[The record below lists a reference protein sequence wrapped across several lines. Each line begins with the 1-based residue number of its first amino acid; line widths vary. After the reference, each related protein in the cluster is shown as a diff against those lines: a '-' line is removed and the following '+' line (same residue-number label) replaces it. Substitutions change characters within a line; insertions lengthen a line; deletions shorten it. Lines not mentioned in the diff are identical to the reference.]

1 MTKQPIRKQI
11 LEAKPE
17 LAKQKYNTLLVD
29 GSNLMEVCWAASDE
43 VSSNGKRVGGIYQ
56 FLFQIRSLLEKG
68 NFRHCYVFFDG
79 ENSGELRHNVYY
91 QYKAN
96 RDKTFS
102 DDNLS
107 DYMKEVNARIRFM
120 QNKFFKKPKRT
131 ENEKENFFWQKEVV
145 MQCLEELFVRVVA
158 CEKTEA
164 DDLIAYYV
172 THKAPEEKIVI
183 CSNDRDLTQLIAD
196 DVIVYVQSTHDFIN
210 TKNHVEKLGCDYRN
224 IKLKKII
231 CGDASDNIKGIKGVG
246 EKTLLDN
253 FPEIKERKI
262 ELNDV
267 LSKAREINEKRVG
280 EKKKPLKWAENI
292 VNKVTDGCQ
301 GDKVYEINEMIIDL
315 HNPLMPEE
323 AKELVDS
330 YMGSPM
336 DPEDRNFTN
345 LYRILMEAGIDSFRD
360 ESRFGNFFNI
370 FNYLIDS
377 EKKFA
382 KEISQ
387 S

>member
-29 GSNLMEVCWAASDE
+29 GSNLMEVCWAASEE

-131 ENEKENFFWQKEVV
+131 EK
-145 MQCLEELFVRVVA
+145 R
-158 CEKTEA
+158 
-164 DDLIAYYV
+164 IARS
-172 THKAPEEKIVI
+172 I
-183 CSNDRDLTQLIAD
+183 R
-196 DVIVYVQSTHDFIN
+196 
-210 TKNHVEKLGCDYRN
+210 R
-224 IKLKKII
+224 
-231 CGDASDNIKGIKGVG
+231 
-246 EKTLLDN
+246 
-253 FPEIKERKI
+253 
-262 ELNDV
+262 
-267 LSKAREINEKRVG
+267 
-280 EKKKPLKWAENI
+280 
-292 VNKVTDGCQ
+292 
-301 GDKVYEINEMIIDL
+301 
-315 HNPLMPEE
+315 
-323 AKELVDS
+323 
-330 YMGSPM
+330 
-336 DPEDRNFTN
+336 
-345 LYRILMEAGIDSFRD
+345 
-360 ESRFGNFFNI
+360 
-370 FNYLIDS
+370 
-377 EKKFA
+377 
-382 KEISQ
+382 
-387 S
+387 